1 MRGGETVKRILF
13 VDDEPKVL
21 DGLRRM
27 LYPLRDEWQI
37 VFASNGHQAL
47 QLLSESDYDVIV
59 TDVRM
64 PDMSGIELL
73 QEVANQF
80 PRVVRLVLSGTM
92 DPAIRRIPPR
102 WPTGACSNH
111 AIPPRFAPQSKRLF
125 AWARTLPEK
134 LGKNRVTSVSSAPP
148 PGARTSPA
156 VCHSHPRQILPNP
169 RPRMVCRRF
178 PALRMS
184 LPSALRVTVKT

>member
-1 MRGGETVKRILF
+1 MRGEETVKRILF

-73 QEVANQF
+73 EEVVKQF

-92 DPAIRRIPPR
+92 DPAIL
-102 WPTGACSNH
+102 AH
-111 AIPPRFAPQSKRLF
+111 
-125 AWARTLPEK
+125 
-134 LGKNRVTSVSSAPP
+134 SAPLAHRCLFKP
-148 PGARTSPA
+148 CDPA
-156 VCHSHPRQILPNP
+156 T
-169 RPRMVCRRF
+169 
-178 PALRMS
+178 LR
-184 LPSALRVTVKT
+184 ATVEEAVRLGENAS

>member
-13 VDDEPKVL
+13 VDDDPKVL

-47 QLLSESDYDVIV
+47 QLLSESDYDVLV

-92 DPAIRRIPPR
+92 DPAALVHSRSEEH
-102 WPTGACSNH
+102 TSEL
-111 AIPPRFAPQSKRLF
+111 QSLRHL
-125 AWARTLPEK
+125 
-134 LGKNRVTSVSSAPP
+134 
-148 PGARTSPA
+148 
-156 VCHSHPRQILPNP
+156 
-169 RPRMVCRRF
+169 VCR
-178 PALRMS
+178 
-184 LPSALRVTVKT
+184 

>member
-1 MRGGETVKRILF
+1 MKRILF

-27 LYPLRDEWQI
+27 LYPLRNEWYTEF
-37 VFASNGHQAL
+37 VSNGREAL

-73 QEVANQF
+73 EEVVKQF

-92 DPAIRRIPPR
+92 DPAIL
-102 WPTGACSNH
+102 AH
-111 AIPPRFAPQSKRLF
+111 
-125 AWARTLPEK
+125 
-134 LGKNRVTSVSSAPP
+134 SAPLAHRYLVKP
-148 PGARTSPA
+148 CDPVKLRAA
-156 VCHSHPRQILPNP
+156 VEEAVRLGENAS
-169 RPRMVCRRF
+169 
-178 PALRMS
+178 
-184 LPSALRVTVKT
+184 